1 VASSGVVDVKVW
13 DLNTRETLATISG
26 HSGIVDGIDINL
38 DRGLLLT
45 SSEIDKTTRL
55 WDLTPH
61 WSHELMGVPGPTG
74 VLGSVAYSHDGVL
87 LAASRDGDKVTVWN
101 AGTGQEQKTIGDIGF
116 TLGMVMD
123 PEGSML
129 VTAGVVGVRVHDL
142 RGDTDPISLV
152 EAWSF
157 AVAFGPDANVATA
170 SDDGIRIWE
179 SFPDGMPELM
189 SEVSGFGVVFDP
201 TGELIAYGVEEG
213 PEVDDRYFVEV
224 REVETGAQVATL
236 REHTGSILGVAFDQ
250 DGEHFATASAD
261 TTAIIWDADT
271 FEPIHRLE
279 AHTSDVFDVDFDPAR
294 AEVATAGADSSVRIW
309 DVETGALRLTLPAQA
324 AISALAY
331 SPDGRYLAAV
341 SPGGFV
347 TVYMLDVNELLN
359 EARGRLTRWW
369 TGAECKQYLELGICP
384 SPPDRLGG

>member
-1 VASSGVVDVKVW
+1 
-13 DLNTRETLATISG
+13 
-26 HSGIVDGIDINL
+26 
-38 DRGLLLT
+38 
-45 SSEIDKTTRL
+45 
-55 WDLTPH
+55 
-61 WSHELMGVPGPTG
+61 
-74 VLGSVAYSHDGVL
+74 
-87 LAASRDGDKVTVWN
+87 
-101 AGTGQEQKTIGDIGF
+101 
-116 TLGMVMD
+116 
-123 PEGSML
+123 
-129 VTAGVVGVRVHDL
+129 
-142 RGDTDPISLV
+142 
-152 EAWSF
+152 
-157 AVAFGPDANVATA
+157 
-170 SDDGIRIWE
+170 
-179 SFPDGMPELM
+179 
-189 SEVSGFGVVFDP
+189 
-201 TGELIAYGVEEG
+201 
-213 PEVDDRYFVEV
+213 
-224 REVETGAQVATL
+224 L

-347 TVYMLDVNELLN
+347 TVYMLDVNELLD